1 MLLFDVSTT
10 AGIEAART
18 TLHPTDVESWNPS
31 EKKATGSINKAGTNC
46 LPIAVTCHSLSGKP
60 EFKRESQGRA
70 EDFNRRKI
78 PIFRY
83 FRDENTEKHWLN
95 CSFWSKIAVL
105 PTFLDHTG
113 LKY

>member
-1 MLLFDVSTT
+1 MFQLQLVLKRLAQRCIQLMSNL
-10 AGIEAART
+10 GIQVKRKQ
-18 TLHPTDVESWNPS
+18 L
-31 EKKATGSINKAGTNC
+31 GSINKAGTNC